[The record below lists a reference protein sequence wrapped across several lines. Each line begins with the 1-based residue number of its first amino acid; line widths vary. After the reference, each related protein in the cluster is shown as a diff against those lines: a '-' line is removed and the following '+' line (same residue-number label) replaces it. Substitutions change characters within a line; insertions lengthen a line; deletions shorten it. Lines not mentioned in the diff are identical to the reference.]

1 MTIPLT
7 QSTDGLP
14 NTLYD
19 TVLEDNID
27 GDFFFDALEDVDP
40 SLDAYVDVGDYAFSI
55 KDPYTPFSFPG
66 EGTAD
71 NHGERIYEHISGA
84 NVKVFVSKSEDD
96 GSLPSD
102 HTFWRSYFS
111 NETSLGKSKKGWLI
125 LVLGTKSTML
135 I

>member
-14 NTLYD
+14 NNLYD

-27 GDFFFDALEDVDP
+27 SAFFFDTLEDVDS
-40 SLDAYVDVGDYAFSI
+40 SLDAYVDVGDYTFLI

-71 NHGERIYEHISGA
+71 NHGERIYCHVLGA
-84 NVKVFVSKSEDD
+84 NIKVFVSELEDD

-102 HTFWRSYFS
+102 HTFWTSYFS
-111 NETSLGKSKKGWLI
+111 N
-125 LVLGTKSTML
+125 
-135 I
+135 